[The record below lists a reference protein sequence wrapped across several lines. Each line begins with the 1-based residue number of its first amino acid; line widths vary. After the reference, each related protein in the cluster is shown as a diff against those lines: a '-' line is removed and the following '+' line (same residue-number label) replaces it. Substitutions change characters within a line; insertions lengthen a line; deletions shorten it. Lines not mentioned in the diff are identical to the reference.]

1 MTATAVWSGYKFNV
15 HEADTE
21 FFNIGGVYIFAGITP
36 QNIWLPLYIGQA
48 SSLAKRLSGHE
59 RWASATMHGA
69 KYIHALAVPNESERF
84 LIEKKLIQLYQP
96 KLNSQLK

>member
-1 MTATAVWSGYKFNV
+1 
-15 HEADTE
+15 
-21 FFNIGGVYIFAGITP
+21 
-36 QNIWLPLYIGQA
+36 
-48 SSLAKRLSGHE
+48 
-59 RWASATMHGA
+59 MHGA

>member
-1 MTATAVWSGYKFNV
+1 MAPTVSWCGYKFNV
-15 HEADTE
+15 HEANVE
-21 FFNIGGVYIFAGITP
+21 FLDIGGIYIFAGVTEQKLWI
-36 QNIWLPLYIGQA
+36 PLYIGQA

-59 RWASATMHGA
+59 RWASAAMHGA
-69 KYIHALAVPNESERF
+69 TYIHAMAVPNESERF